1 MFVVVVGD
9 GAVGT
14 AVAVA
19 LSGSHGKVILAGPR
33 GTPEKKRVFSTEGY
47 LRLSAEILHTAID
60 RISTRAVVIVAL
72 KAFSL
77 QGAVPDIKEISN
89 GKVICLSN
97 GMALDK
103 EWGELASK
111 VEYSVLSMG
120 FRKTDPITVLTTD
133 GVVYCEPGSAAAGIF
148 ARSRMAV
155 EEVANISELRWAKW
169 YANSIINPIGALTG
183 LENNRIVEAGL
194 RPLIDK
200 LSREIA
206 ALMPSHRALAEGRR
220 ILEWLLEHSSNK
232 CSMLQDIECGMPT
245 EIDFLTGMRETESRI
260 ECPVTSRLVSEIKR
274 YAGRSL
280 RKDEL
285 LLFV

>member
-1 MFVVVVGD
+1 MFVVVGD
-9 GAVGT
+9 GAVGI

-19 LSGSHGKVILAGPR
+19 LSGSDGEVILAGPR
-33 GTPEKKRVFSTEGY
+33 GTPEKKRVFSTEGH

-60 RISTRAVVIVAL
+60 RISAGESVIVAL
-72 KAFSL
+72 KAYSIRD
-77 QGAVPDIKEISN
+77 AVPDIKEISN

-97 GMALDK
+97 GMGLDE
-103 EWGELASK
+103 EWGDLAGR

-148 ARSRMAV
+148 ASSRMSV
-155 EEVANISELRWAKW
+155 EEVGDISELRWAKW

-206 ALMPSHRALAEGRR
+206 VLMPSRRALAEGRR
-220 ILEWLLEHSSNK
+220 ILEWLLEHSSNR
-232 CSMLQDIECGMPT
+232 CSMLQDIEKGLPT
-245 EIDFLTGMRETESRI
+245 EIDFLTGLRETGSRI
-260 ECPVTSRLVSEIKR
+260 ECPVTSQLVSEIKR

-285 LLFV
+285 LLFL